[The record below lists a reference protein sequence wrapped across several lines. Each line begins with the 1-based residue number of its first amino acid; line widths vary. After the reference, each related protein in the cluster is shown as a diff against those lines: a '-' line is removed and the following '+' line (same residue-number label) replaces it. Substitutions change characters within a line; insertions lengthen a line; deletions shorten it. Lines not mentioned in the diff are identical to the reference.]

1 MKNLWITSIISLVLV
16 VIIYILFFTMMPKP
30 TKVEEVL
37 KSENIAKTSA
47 IEEIQKRGELLVGM
61 EAGYQPFEMQDEKG
75 NIVGFD
81 VDIAYELGKVVGFD
95 VDIAYEMG
103 KAIFGEGGEKK
114 VKIINTAWEGIIPA
128 LMTHKFDIIMS
139 GMTILQSR
147 NLKINF
153 CEPVYYIGQC
163 LLINKKDVDKYK
175 SYKDLNKKGVII
187 TSKLGVTGAFTAEK
201 MIPNA
206 DRRLFKD
213 EATGA
218 IQVANGIADA
228 FIYDEPQ
235 VRVFAAM
242 YKDKTVGIFDP
253 ITYEPLAWAIR
264 KGDPDFLNFLNNFL
278 RQIRGDGRWDQ
289 FKQKWFVDWI
299 AELAAKQ

>member
-1 MKNLWITSIISLVLV
+1 MKKL
-16 VIIYILFFTMMPKP
+16 LFALLALLLAGSFCLGSAMAFT
-30 TKVEEVL
+30 TEDL
-37 KSENIAKTSA
+37 AKASA
-47 IEEIQKRGELLVGM
+47 LEEILKRGELRVGM

-75 NIVGFD
+75 NI
-81 VDIAYELGKVVGFD
+81 VGFD

-139 GMTILQSR
+139 GMTALQSR

-163 LLINKKDVDKYK
+163 LLINKKDIGKYK
-175 SYKDLNKKGVII
+175 SYKDLNKKGVIV

-201 MIPNA
+201 LMPNA
-206 DRRLFKD
+206 TLRLFKT
-213 EATGA
+213 EAEPA
-218 IQVANGIADA
+218 LQVANGLADA

-264 KGDPDFLNFLNNFL
+264 KGDPDFLNWLNNFL

-289 FKQKWFVDWI
+289 FKQKWFVDYI
-299 AELAAKQ
+299 EELARKQK

>member
-1 MKNLWITSIISLVLV
+1 MKKL
-16 VIIYILFFTMMPKP
+16 LFMVFVAMFAGLFCFGSAMALT
-30 TKVEEVL
+30 TED
-37 KSENIAKTSA
+37 IAKASTL
-47 IEEIQKRGELLVGM
+47 EEIQKRGELLVGM

-81 VDIAYELGKVVGFD
+81 VDIAYE
-95 VDIAYEMG
+95 MG

-114 VKIINTAWEGIIPA
+114 VRLVNTAWEGIIPA

-163 LLINKKDVDKYK
+163 LLVNKKDADKYK
-175 SYKDLNKKGVII
+175 SYKDLNKKGVIV
-187 TSKLGVTGAFTAEK
+187 TSKLGVTGSFTAEK
-201 MIPNA
+201 KMPKA
-206 DRRLFKD
+206 TLRLFKT
-213 EATGA
+213 EAEGA
-218 IQVANGIADA
+218 LQVANGLADA

-278 RQIRGDGRWDQ
+278 RQLRGDGRWEQ
-289 FKQKWFVDWI
+289 FKQKWFADYI
-299 AELAAKQ
+299 EELARKQK